1 MLAHSRRVPRIP
13 RDTPGTAR
21 HPGEPEGGDA
31 HPTRERRHWEP
42 GGSDGEKP
50 PKCPPVTSR
59 AASSSGTTS
68 QPGQGLTGMDE
79 PPVGTAGSPGM
90 AFGSGTDRVC
100 SEHPLRCPT
109 VSSVPGGLRTTPL
122 AAPLCGTPRRGTGD
136 SHRHPRL
143 QRGERG
149 LPILTA
155 GPRDGTGQGSR
166 GRRSAGSTESTGTPT
181 RVPTTRRGQEEG
193 DAAPVTPNHAPKR
206 RER

>member
-1 MLAHSRRVPRIP
+1 MHTAGACPAS
-13 RDTPGTAR
+13 PGTPPAR
-21 HPGEPEGGDA
+21 LHPPGEPEGGDA

-42 GGSDGEKP
+42 GGSNTSVMEKNP

-90 AFGSGTDRVC
+90 AFGSGTERVC

-109 VSSVPGGLRTTPL
+109 ASSVPGGLRTTPL

-143 QRGERG
+143 QCGERG
-149 LPILTA
+149 FPILTA
-155 GPRDGTGQGSR
+155 GPGDGTGQGSR
-166 GRRSAGSTESTGTPT
+166 RRRSAGSTESTGTG
-181 RVPTTRRGQEEG
+181 RGPPPMSPSP
-193 DAAPVTPNHAPKR
+193 DAARRRVTPPR
-206 RER
+206 